1 MNTDWDT
8 SSICSGFEA
17 YGDLP
22 EELLGYS
29 WLLRTLKEYQG
40 KNQKILD
47 YGCGPGKVATRVA
60 ELGNRRILAVDT
72 SLTML
77 EIARRHRPHNA
88 IEYRLIHDGLSFLDA
103 DSISAAFACFVF
115 INIESDKQI
124 AEIMREIH
132 RVLRKGAPFLI
143 VDTNPRTTGIEF
155 SSFRNGD
162 SRRYRYGEKKMEVLH
177 LPNGNDLILYDHY
190 WPAEM
195 YRRLLVQAGFSTVE
209 QLEPTLQD
217 VPSSE
222 LEAFAMQHGPIGWKE
237 EWNHAPFLLFRAQ
250 K

>member
-1 MNTDWDT
+1 MNTHWGT

-17 YGDLP
+17 YRDLP
-22 EELLGYS
+22 EELLGYT
-29 WLLRTLKEYQG
+29 WLLRTLESYQG
-40 KNQKILD
+40 KDQKILD
-47 YGCGPGKVATRVA
+47 YGCGPGKVAMRLA

-72 SLTML
+72 SLAML
-77 EIARRHRPHNA
+77 EIARRHRAHNA
-88 IEYRLIHDGLSFLDA
+88 IEYRLIQNGLSFLDA
-103 DSISAAFACFVF
+103 ASISAAFACFVF
-115 INIESDKQI
+115 INIGSDKQI
-124 AEIMREIH
+124 SEIMSEIY

-143 VDTNPRTTGIEF
+143 VDTNPGTTGIEF
-155 SSFRNGD
+155 STFRNGD
-162 SRRYRYGEKKMEVLH
+162 SRRYRYGEKKREVLH
-177 LPNGNDLILYDHY
+177 LPNGNDLVLYDYY

-195 YRRLLVQAGFSTVE
+195 YRRLLRQTGFSIIE

-222 LEAFAMQHGPIGWKE
+222 LEAFTMQHGPIDWKK